1 MEFINSFISSN
12 DVAIDVS
19 QKGGDNH
26 VTLELGD
33 IIEIVSPS
41 NDELHEMTF
50 LITYIDSQKIV
61 ILNVSTG
68 NTYELNSTEQGGFS
82 DESIIGIHILNR
94 SEEKG
99 YARQNNLLPKTWVD
113 ITLEEKFPSLLL
125 AKYTDLEEVTIV
137 ITSYPEIMNI

>member
-1 MEFINSFISSN
+1 
-12 DVAIDVS
+12 
-19 QKGGDNH
+19 
-26 VTLELGD
+26 
-33 IIEIVSPS
+33 
-41 NDELHEMTF
+41 MTF

-99 YARQNNLLPKTWVD
+99 YARQNNLLPKTCRY
-113 ITLEEKFPSLLL
+113 SLWRRNSIIVTGEI
-125 AKYTDLEEVTIV
+125 TDLEEDNIE
-137 ITSYPEIMNI
+137 ITTYPEIKIFTISPIKDYHKIVH